1 MERFPRTFGHPH
13 TTCSL
18 LLISVLAHPAG
29 GAALGNTIRRLPL
42 LFPFATTDGAGRIAP
57 RPMRRGGVARPVVG
71 RWYRRQSRNA
81 SIV

>member
-18 LLISVLAHPAG
+18 LLISVLAHLIG
-29 GAALGNTIRRLPL
+29 GAALRNTIGRSPL
-42 LFPFATTDGAGRIAP
+42 LSPFTTTDGARRIAP
-57 RPMRRGGVARPVVG
+57 RPIRRGGVARPVVG